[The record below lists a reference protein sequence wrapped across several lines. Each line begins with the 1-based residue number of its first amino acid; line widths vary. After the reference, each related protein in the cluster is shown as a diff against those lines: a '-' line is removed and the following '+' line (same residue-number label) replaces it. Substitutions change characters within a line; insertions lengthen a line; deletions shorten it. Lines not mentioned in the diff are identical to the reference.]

1 MNIKKVF
8 QNEMNLESQTINFR
22 GSLRLN
28 FALFLFP
35 EQKKRHSNY
44 IIMCLRM
51 ENFTIAIALMVLK
64 GISIGS

>member
-1 MNIKKVF
+1 
-8 QNEMNLESQTINFR
+8 MNLESQTINFR